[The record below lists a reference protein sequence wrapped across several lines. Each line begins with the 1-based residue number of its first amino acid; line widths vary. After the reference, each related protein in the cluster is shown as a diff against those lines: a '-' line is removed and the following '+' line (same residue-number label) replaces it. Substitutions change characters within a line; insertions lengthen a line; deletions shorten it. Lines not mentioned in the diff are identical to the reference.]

1 MFISKFRLLLP
12 VAAIVAA
19 ATLAGPL
26 QAAGTT
32 VNVLLSDKGANVDM
46 PTNMGMNMGATD
58 MSKATMGIKATP
70 SKVKTGEVT
79 FVVKNI
85 SKDTIHEMILARL
98 DDASKPE
105 PYIEDENRVDEDRAG
120 DLGEVSELDPGAS
133 GKLTVTLKP
142 GKYLLYCNVPA
153 HYMAGMW
160 TTFTVE

>member
-1 MFISKFRLLLP
+1 M
-12 VAAIVAA
+12 VAA

-32 VNVLLSDKGANVDM
+32 VTVSLWDKGANVEM
-46 PTNMGMNMGATD
+46 PTNLGMNMGGD
-58 MSKATMGIKATP
+58 LSKATMGIKASP
-70 SKVKTGEVT
+70 SKVKAGEVT
-79 FVVKNI
+79 FVVKNT

-98 DDASKPE
+98 DDPSKQE
-105 PYIEDENRVDEDRAG
+105 PYLADENRVDEDQAG

-142 GKYLLYCNVPA
+142 GNYLLYCNVPG

-160 TTFTVE
+160 TKFTVQ

>member
-1 MFISKFRLLLP
+1 MLISKFRLLLP
-12 VAAIVAA
+12 VAAMVAA

-32 VNVLLSDKGANVDM
+32 VTVSLWDKGANVEM
-46 PTNMGMNMGATD
+46 PTNLGMNMGGD
-58 MSKATMGIKATP
+58 LSKATMGIKASP
-70 SKVKTGEVT
+70 SKVKAGEVT
-79 FVVKNI
+79 FVVKNT

-98 DDASKPE
+98 DDPSKQE
-105 PYIEDENRVDEDRAG
+105 PYLADENRVDEDQAG

-142 GKYLLYCNVPA
+142 GNYLLYCNVPG

-160 TTFTVE
+160 TKFTVQ

>member
-1 MFISKFRLLLP
+1 MSISRFRFLLP
-12 VAAIVAA
+12 TAAMIAA

-46 PTNMGMNMGATD
+46 PTNLGMNMGAMD

-70 SKVKTGEVT
+70 SKIKAGEVT

-85 SKDTIHEMILARL
+85 SKDAIHEMILARL

-105 PYIEDENRVDEDRAG
+105 PYIENENRVDEDRAG
-120 DLGEVSELDPGAS
+120 DLGEVSELDPGTS

-142 GKYLLYCNVPA
+142 GNYLLYCNVPG

-160 TTFTVE
+160 TKFSVQ

>member
-1 MFISKFRLLLP
+1 MLISKFRLLLP
-12 VAAIVAA
+12 IAALIAA

-32 VNVLLSDKGANVDM
+32 VQVSLWDKGANVEM
-46 PTNMGMNMGATD
+46 PTNLGMNMGGD
-58 MSKATMGIKATP
+58 MSKATMGIKASP
-70 SKVKTGEVT
+70 AKVKAGEVT
-79 FVVKNI
+79 FVVENS

-98 DDASKPE
+98 DDPSKPE
-105 PYIEDENRVDEDRAG
+105 PYIESENRVDEDRAG

-142 GKYLLYCNVPA
+142 GNYLLYCNVPG
-153 HYMAGMW
+153 HYVAGMW